1 MTLAEVGD
9 PISLSVEATSCSCDD
24 LLLFFTVPYSSF
36 HQNDYHPFRIIHSH
50 PLTLQSR
57 TDDRSCFVPRESLGC
72 FALPGY
78 YDWVVRRVSTSEVLK
93 RGRFVVLPKGTRSHC
108 FYEVPSDLE
117 IAKRADPAKATK
129 STFSF
134 LLDMIP
140 SLADK
145 GVDVVSIGVSSAH
158 SSSLHVL
165 QDDAERDGLRLH
177 ATDSMDSTDSSP
189 SEFSDSSAR
198 VGLALQSSESEI
210 SSEGEGVAATTS
222 EQRVADDSAPFSSPN
237 GVQFGTADELRRVV
251 TSSAFA
257 SPITRSLREHRMELM
272 LSINASASREDRQ
285 ARAPVLYDSG
295 AGLVP
300 HPGTDGYETQWESE
314 VLPNYRLVAQW
325 RGREA

>member
-9 PISLSVEATSCSCDD
+9 PISLSVEAASCSCDD

-57 TDDRSCFVPRESLGC
+57 TDDSSCFVPRESLGC

-78 YDWVVRRVSTSEVLK
+78 YDWVVRRVSTSEVLR

-165 QDDAERDGLRLH
+165 QDDAERDGLGLH
-177 ATDSMDSTDSSP
+177 ATDSADSSP

-210 SSEGEGVAATTS
+210 SSEGEGVTITTS
-222 EQRVADDSAPFSSPN
+222 EQSAPSDSAPFSSPN

-251 TSSAFA
+251 TSSFFA
-257 SPITRSLREHRMELM
+257 SPFTRSLREHRMELM
-272 LSINASASREDRQ
+272 LSINASVSHEDRQ
-285 ARAPVLYDSG
+285 ARTPVLYDSG

-314 VLPNYRLVAQW
+314 VLPNYRLVAQRW
-325 RGREA
+325 GREA

>member
-9 PISLSVEATSCSCDD
+9 PISLSVEAASCSCDD

-57 TDDRSCFVPRESLGC
+57 TDDSSCFVPRESLGC
-72 FALPGY
+72 FSLPGY
-78 YDWVVRRVSTSEVLK
+78 YDWVVRRVSTSEVLR

-177 ATDSMDSTDSSP
+177 ATDSADSSP

-210 SSEGEGVAATTS
+210 SSEGEGVTITTS
-222 EQRVADDSAPFSSPN
+222 EQSAPSDSAPFSSPN

-251 TSSAFA
+251 TSSFFA
-257 SPITRSLREHRMELM
+257 SPFTRSLREHRMELM
-272 LSINASASREDRQ
+272 LSINASVSHEDRQ
-285 ARAPVLYDSG
+285 ARTPVLYDSG

-314 VLPNYRLVAQW
+314 VLPNYRLVAQR

>member
-9 PISLSVEATSCSCDD
+9 SISLSVEIASCSCDD

-57 TDDRSCFVPRESLGC
+57 TDDSSCFVPCESLGC

-78 YDWVVRRVSTSEVLK
+78 YDWVVQRVSTNEVLQ

-117 IAKRADPAKATK
+117 ISKRADPAKATK

-158 SSSLHVL
+158 ASSLHVL
-165 QDDAERDGLRLH
+165 QDDVTERDGLRLH
-177 ATDSMDSTDSSP
+177 TTDSTDPMDSSP

-210 SSEGEGVAATTS
+210 SSEGEGVTAVTS
-222 EQRVADDSAPFSSPN
+222 EQRAPSDSAPFSSPN
-237 GVQFGTADELRRVV
+237 GVQFGTADELRRLV
-251 TSSAFA
+251 TSSVFI

-285 ARAPVLYDSG
+285 VRAPVLYDSG

-314 VLPNYRLVAQW
+314 VLPNYRLVVQQ
-325 RGREA
+325 

>member
-9 PISLSVEATSCSCDD
+9 PISLSVEAASCSCDD

-50 PLTLQSR
+50 SLTLQSR
-57 TDDRSCFVPRESLGC
+57 TDDSSCFVPRESLGC

-78 YDWVVRRVSTSEVLK
+78 YDWVVRRVSTSEVLR

-145 GVDVVSIGVSSAH
+145 GVDVV
-158 SSSLHVL
+158 
-165 QDDAERDGLRLH
+165 
-177 ATDSMDSTDSSP
+177 
-189 SEFSDSSAR
+189 
-198 VGLALQSSESEI
+198 
-210 SSEGEGVAATTS
+210 
-222 EQRVADDSAPFSSPN
+222 
-237 GVQFGTADELRRVV
+237 
-251 TSSAFA
+251 
-257 SPITRSLREHRMELM
+257 
-272 LSINASASREDRQ
+272 
-285 ARAPVLYDSG
+285 
-295 AGLVP
+295 
-300 HPGTDGYETQWESE
+300 
-314 VLPNYRLVAQW
+314 
-325 RGREA
+325 